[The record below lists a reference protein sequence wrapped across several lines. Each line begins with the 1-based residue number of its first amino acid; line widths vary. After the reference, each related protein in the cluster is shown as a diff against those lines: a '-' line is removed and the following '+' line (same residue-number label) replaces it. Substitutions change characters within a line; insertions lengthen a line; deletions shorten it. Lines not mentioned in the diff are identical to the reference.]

1 MTPPPA
7 WAVPLVVGVTGE
19 QVRGSANRE
28 AVHAAFESIIGE
40 LRAEYPHT
48 PLLVLSTEALERDDP
63 ALEAA
68 RAQQIAVAQERS
80 LARVSHLSDILV
92 VFADPAAPEDG
103 AETSAVVALR
113 ETGRA
118 EEHRRLLEPP
128 EVATTYHV
136 AVPRDGAV
144 DAPLEIR
151 RVYPHRF
158 EGDPRSGADFAAA
171 LDRLDRF
178 NADIAAS
185 AAPPAGVLPSERLFA
200 AVDAA
205 ANSLQRR
212 LFFWQRALYTIAFV
226 AAAMQIVGGE
236 IGPSGPYLEVVAVA
250 LTLLAYAIVR
260 RSDYQNRYQ
269 DYRALGE
276 GLRVQSAWTHA
287 GVPDAVDTSYLR
299 MQQSELL
306 WIRGALRTVGLL
318 QSEAVEDTQDGTALR
333 TWVEG
338 QRQYFRAAS
347 GAQNRRKMRFGRIV
361 AILAPLN
368 LGVGLLLLAAVALPP
383 SWYGGWRAA
392 VELHRPAV
400 NYTAGVFAGLAA
412 LVVAIVTSYT
422 RTRAFS
428 ENANRYQRMFLI
440 FDEAYRLLEQTPPP
454 DPLARRELARELGRE
469 ALAEHAEWLLSQRER
484 PVSIVYTSAA

>member
-1 MTPPPA
+1 MTPAPA
-7 WAVPLVVGVTGE
+7 CAVPLVVGVTGE
-19 QVRGSANRE
+19 QVHGPAIRE
-28 AVHAAFESIIGE
+28 AVHAAFEEIIGE

-48 PLLVLSTEALERDDP
+48 PLLVLSTESPARDDP

-68 RAQQIAVAQERS
+68 RSQQIPIAQERS
-80 LARVSHLSDILV
+80 LARVSHFSDILV
-92 VFADPAAPEDG
+92 VFEDPAAPADG
-103 AETSAVVALR
+103 AETSAVIALR
-113 ETGRA
+113 ETGRIG
-118 EEHRRLLEPP
+118 EHRRLLEPP

-136 AVPRDGAV
+136 AIPTDAAAG
-144 DAPLEIR
+144 APLEIR
-151 RVYPHRF
+151 RIYPHRF
-158 EGDPRSGADFAAA
+158 KDDPRSGADFAAA

-178 NADIAAS
+178 NADIAAI
-185 AAPPAGVLPSERLFA
+185 AVPASGSLLSERFFA

-205 ANSLQRR
+205 ANGLQRR

-226 AAAMQIVGGE
+226 AAAMQIAGGE
-236 IGPSGPYLEVVAVA
+236 IGPSGPYLKVVAVA
-250 LTLLAYAIVR
+250 LTLLAYVIVR

-287 GVPDAVDTSYLR
+287 GVPDAVDSSYLR

-318 QSEAVEDTQDGTALR
+318 QSVGADDAQDITALR
-333 TWVEG
+333 QWVEE
-338 QRQYFRAAS
+338 QRLYFHDAS
-347 GAQNRRKMRFGRIV
+347 GAQNRKKIRFGRIV
-361 AILAPLN
+361 GILAPLN
-368 LGVGLLLLAAVALPP
+368 LGFGLLLLAAFALPP
-383 SWYGGWRAA
+383 NWYGGWRAS

-400 NYTAGVFAGLAA
+400 DYAAGVFAGLAA
-412 LVVAIVTSYT
+412 LVIAIVTSYT

-440 FDEAYRLLEQTPPP
+440 FEEAHRVLDQSPPP

-484 PVSIVYTSAA
+484 PISIVYTSAA